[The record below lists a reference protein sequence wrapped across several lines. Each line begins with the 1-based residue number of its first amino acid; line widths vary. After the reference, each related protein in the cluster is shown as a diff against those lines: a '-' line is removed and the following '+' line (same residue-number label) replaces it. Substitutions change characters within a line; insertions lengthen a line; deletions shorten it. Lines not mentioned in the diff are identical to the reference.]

1 MDQTEKLLQESQ
13 QKLNSVDIEQ
23 RKMWPTKIW
32 QQVVLT
38 FLVMTLMCCGVYL
51 FSIPNPNMIL
61 ITGLTVC
68 TALYGFP
75 AGITSGIIMIVY
87 SMFFFSTDHSFF
99 NYTSV
104 NLQKL
109 AVIVFGVIVPAPVAV
124 VAML

>member
-1 MDQTEKLLQESQ
+1 
-13 QKLNSVDIEQ
+13 
-23 RKMWPTKIW
+23 MWPTKIW